1 MADVLRDS
9 ATSEPREA
17 RPTTT
22 EPATT
27 STEEEPALRQLPPV
41 PGVGGDFTFT
51 EAGSCAV
58 REVDLP
64 TGLVYLNVVR
74 ASTCELWAA
83 PVTAKIAV
91 GIGEPRGDA
100 VPFRFIDLSA
110 PGVELGG
117 GEALFGAL
125 VWSEDGQRA
134 AWCTGQ
140 RIGFD
145 LELGAR
151 RRQLP
156 DCPTAYSPD
165 GEVVYARGDRLFV
178 EDRPGLQASGT
189 ITKVHYGSDGSVA
202 VVVEGRRIERYVDGE
217 LADALDLQERYHG
230 RQPTFSPD
238 NCSAAYRAGDRIR
251 ILDVGCSRLGPERH
265 RVPGPRRRLVV
276 ERRVDRDRRTDRG
289 HLLQPDGHRRARR
302 LGRRRRPA
310 RLAPQ
315 IGTSSLPRSSRRRRR
330 CRRRAAGRAGRR
342 RTSLRARG
350 P

>member
-1 MADVLRDS
+1 VKGRDLLILAAVLLLGGFAVADVLRES

-17 RPTTT
+17 RPPAT

-41 PGVGGDFTFT
+41 SGVGGDFTFT
-51 EAGSCAV
+51 EVGSCAV

-83 PVTAKIAV
+83 PVTAKVAV

-125 VWSEDGQRA
+125 FWSEDGQRA
-134 AWCTGQ
+134 AWCNGQ

-238 NCSAAYRAGDRIR
+238 NCAAAYRAGDRIR
-251 ILDVGCSRLGPERH
+251 ILDVGCSRLGPGPNGL
-265 RVPGPRRRLVV
+265 VFPGHAAAWSSNGEWIAIGGPTEVTFYDLRGAAEPVVWDVGAVQLAWRRR
-276 ERRVDRDRRTDRG
+276 
-289 HLLQPDGHRRARR
+289 
-302 LGRRRRPA
+302 
-310 RLAPQ
+310 
-315 IGTSSLPRSSRRRRR
+315 
-330 CRRRAAGRAGRR
+330 
-342 RTSLRARG
+342 
-350 P
+350 